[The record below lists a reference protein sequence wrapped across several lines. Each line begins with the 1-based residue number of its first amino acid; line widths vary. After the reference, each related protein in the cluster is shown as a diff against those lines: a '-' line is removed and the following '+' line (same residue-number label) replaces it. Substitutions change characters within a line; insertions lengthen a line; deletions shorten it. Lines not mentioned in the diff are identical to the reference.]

1 MRFCLS
7 RGEAAMKPTDFAYY
21 LTNFFTKYLP
31 DECGISTNTV
41 SSYRDTFL
49 LFIAYVRDE
58 KGKAVERLQLKDIN
72 KELITDFLNWIE
84 TGRKCSTPTRNVRL
98 TAIHSFF
105 QYLQYE
111 YPDFLLEWQKIL
123 AIPVK
128 KGERGTLNYMSLE
141 GIQLLLKMPDQRTKS
156 GRRDLALLS
165 LMYDT
170 AARVQEIADLTPAMV
185 HLSKPSTIRL
195 IGKGNKA
202 RIVPLMDKQVDILK
216 HYITENRLNEPYAN
230 QYPLFSNNRKEKL
243 TRAGIGYILDK
254 YVQMAKTKDASL
266 IPQKFSCHCMR
277 HSKSMHM
284 LQSGVNLVYIRDMLG
299 HVSVQTTEIYAR
311 ADSRKKREAIEQA
324 YIDVTPDI
332 KPQWEGNQN
341 LIEWLKS
348 FNK

>member
-1 MRFCLS
+1 
-7 RGEAAMKPTDFAYY
+7 MKPTDFAYY

-31 DECGISTNTV
+31 VECGVSPNTI

-49 LFIAYVRDE
+49 LFVAFVRDE
-58 KGKAVERLQLKDIN
+58 KNRLIEQLQLKDIN
-72 KELITDFLNWIE
+72 KDLITDFLSWIE
-84 TGRKCSTPTRNVRL
+84 TVRKCSISTRNVRL

-111 YPDFLLEWQKIL
+111 YPDFLFEWQKIL
-123 AIPVK
+123 SIPVK
-128 KGERGTLNYMSLE
+128 KGERGTLNYTSLA
-141 GIQLLLKMPDQRTKS
+141 GIKLLLEMPDQCTKS

-170 AARVQEIADLTPAMV
+170 AARVQEIADLTPSMV
-185 HLSKPSTIRL
+185 HLSKPSTIKL

-202 RIVPLMDKQVDILK
+202 RIVPLMEKQVDILNC
-216 HYITENRLNEPYAN
+216 YMNENKLNATYAN
-230 QYPLFSNNRKEKL
+230 QYPLFFNSRKEKL

-254 YVQMAKTKDASL
+254 YVKMARIKDASL
-266 IPQKFSCHCMR
+266 IPPKFNCHCMR
-277 HSKSMHM
+277 HSKAMHM
-284 LQSGVNLVYIRDMLG
+284 LQAGVNLVYIRDMLG

-324 YIDVTPDI
+324 YTNVTPDT
-332 KPQWEGNQN
+332 KPQWEGNQDI
-341 LIEWLKS
+341 IEWLKS

>member
-1 MRFCLS
+1 
-7 RGEAAMKPTDFAYY
+7 MKPMDFAYY
-21 LTNFFTKYLP
+21 LTNFFTKHLP
-31 DECGISTNTV
+31 DECGASTNTV
-41 SSYRDTFL
+41 SSYRDSFL
-49 LFIAYVRDE
+49 LFFTFIRDE
-58 KGKAVERLQLKDIN
+58 KGKAIERLHLKDIN

-84 TGRKCSTPTRNVRL
+84 TGRKCSISTRNVRL

-141 GIQLLLKMPDQRTKS
+141 GIKLLLEMPDQSTKS

-170 AARVQEIADLTPAMV
+170 GARVQEIADLTPSMV
-185 HLSKPSTIRL
+185 RLSKPSTIKL

-202 RIVPLMDKQVDILK
+202 RIVPLMEKQVDILNC
-216 HYITENRLNEPYAN
+216 YMTENKLNEPYTN
-230 QYPLFSNNRKEKL
+230 QYPLFSNNRKGKL

-254 YVQMAKTKDASL
+254 YVTMARTKDGSL

-277 HSKSMHM
+277 HSKAMHM
-284 LQSGVNLVYIRDMLG
+284 LQSGVNLVYIRDTLG

-324 YIDVTPDI
+324 YTDVTPNL
-332 KPQWEGNQN
+332 KPQWEGNHD

>member
-1 MRFCLS
+1 
-7 RGEAAMKPTDFAYY
+7 MKPTDFAFY
-21 LTNFFTKYLP
+21 LTNFFVKYLP
-31 DECGISTNTV
+31 VECGASTNTV

-49 LFIAYVRDE
+49 LFVAYVRDE
-58 KGKAVERLQLKDIN
+58 KGKAVERLQLKDIDKN
-72 KELITDFLNWIE
+72 LITDFLDWIE
-84 TGRKCSTPTRNVRL
+84 TNRKCSIPTRNVRL

-141 GIQLLLKMPDQRTKS
+141 GIELLLRMPDQRTKS
-156 GRRDLALLS
+156 GRRNLSILS

-185 HLSKPSTIRL
+185 HLAKPGTIRL
-195 IGKGNKA
+195 IGKGKKV
-202 RIVPLMDKQVDILK
+202 RIVPLMDKQVEILK
-216 HYITENRLNEPYAN
+216 RYMIENKLTEPYAN
-230 QYPLFSNNRKEKL
+230 QYPLFSNNRNEKL
-243 TRAGIGYILDK
+243 TRAGIGYILNK
-254 YVQMAKTKDASL
+254 YVKMARTEGPSL
-266 IPQKFSCHCMR
+266 IPSKFSCHCMR
-277 HSKSMHM
+277 HSKAMHM

-324 YIDVTPDI
+324 YIDVTPDV
-332 KPQWEGNQN
+332 KPQWEGNRD

>member
-1 MRFCLS
+1 
-7 RGEAAMKPTDFAYY
+7 MKPTDFAYY

-31 DECGISTNTV
+31 DDCGLSINTV

-58 KGKAVERLQLKDIN
+58 KGKAVEQLYLKDIN
-72 KELITDFLNWIE
+72 RDLITGFLDWIE
-84 TGRKCSTPTRNVRL
+84 TVRKCSIPTRNVRL

-141 GIQLLLKMPDQRTKS
+141 GIELLLRMPDQRTKQ

-170 AARVQEIADLTPAMV
+170 GARVQEIADLTPSMV
-185 HLSKPSTIRL
+185 HLSKPSTIKL

-216 HYITENRLNEPYAN
+216 HYMIENRLNEPYAN

-243 TRAGIGYILDK
+243 TRAGIDHILDK
-254 YVQMAKTKDASL
+254 YVKMARDKDASL
-266 IPQKFSCHCMR
+266 IPSKFSCHCMR
-277 HSKSMHM
+277 HSKAMHM
-284 LQSGVNLVYIRDMLG
+284 LQAGVNLVYIRDMLG
-299 HVSVQTTEIYAR
+299 HASVQTTEIYAR

-324 YIDVTPDI
+324 YIDVIPDA
-332 KPQWEGNQN
+332 KPQWEGNQG
-341 LIEWLKS
+341 LIEWLRS

>member
-7 RGEAAMKPTDFAYY
+7 RGQAAMKPTDFAFY
-21 LTNFFTKYLP
+21 LTNFFTKHLP
-31 DECGISTNTV
+31 GECGASPNTV
-41 SSYRDTFL
+41 SSYRDSFL
-49 LFIAYVRDE
+49 LFLAYVRNE
-58 KGKAVERLQLKDIN
+58 KGKPIERLQLKDIN
-72 KELITDFLNWIE
+72 KELVTNFLDWIE
-84 TGRKCSTPTRNVRL
+84 TGRKCSVSTRNVRL

-141 GIQLLLKMPDQRTKS
+141 GIELLFRMPNQRTKS
-156 GRRDLALLS
+156 GRRDLSLLS
-165 LMYDT
+165 LMYDA

-202 RIVPLMDKQVDILK
+202 RIVPLMDKQVAILK
-216 HYITENRLNEPYAN
+216 RYMTENKLNEPYTN
-230 QYPLFSNNRKEKL
+230 QYPLFFNNRNEKL
-243 TRAGIGYILDK
+243 TRAGIGYILEK
-254 YVQMAKTKDASL
+254 YVAMVRSKDASL
-266 IPQKFSCHCMR
+266 IPQKFSCHCLR
-277 HSKSMHM
+277 HSKAMHL
-284 LQSGVNLVYIRDMLG
+284 LQSGVNLVYIRDILG

-311 ADSRKKREAIEQA
+311 ADSRKKREAIEHA
-324 YIDVTPDI
+324 YIDVTPDA
-332 KPQWEGNQN
+332 KPQWEGNQG

>member
-1 MRFCLS
+1 
-7 RGEAAMKPTDFAYY
+7 MKPTDFAYY

-31 DECGISTNTV
+31 DECGASANTV
-41 SSYRDTFL
+41 ASYRDTFL
-49 LFIAYVRDE
+49 LFISYIRDR
-58 KGKAVERLQLKDIN
+58 KDKAVERLQLKDIN
-72 KELITDFLNWIE
+72 KEFITDFLNWIE
-84 TGRKCSTPTRNVRL
+84 TERKCSVPTRNIRL

-105 QYLQYE
+105 RYIQYE

-141 GIQLLLKMPDQRTKS
+141 GIQLLLKMPDQSTKS
-156 GRRDLALLS
+156 GRRDLALMS

-195 IGKGNKA
+195 IGKGKKA

-216 HYITENRLNEPYAN
+216 RYMTENNLNEPYAN
-230 QYPLFSNNRKEKL
+230 QYPLFFNSRKEKL
-243 TRAGIGYILDK
+243 TRAGISYILDK
-254 YVQMAKTKDASL
+254 YVKMAVIKDASL
-266 IPQKFSCHCMR
+266 IPPKFSCHSLR

-299 HVSVQTTEIYAR
+299 HVSVQTTEVYYG
-311 ADSRKKREAIEQA
+311 KRNIMESKLA
-324 YIDVTPDI
+324 
-332 KPQWEGNQN
+332 N
-341 LIEWLKS
+341 LHI
-348 FNK
+348 

>member
-1 MRFCLS
+1 
-7 RGEAAMKPTDFAYY
+7 MKPTDFAYY

-31 DECGISTNTV
+31 NECGVSTNTI

-49 LFIAYVRDE
+49 LFLAYVRND
-58 KGKAVERLQLKDIN
+58 KGKAIERLHLRDIN
-72 KELITDFLNWIE
+72 KELITNFLNWIE
-84 TGRKCSTPTRNVRL
+84 TDRKCSISTRNVRL

-141 GIQLLLKMPDQRTKS
+141 GIKLLLKMPDQYTKS

-216 HYITENRLNEPYAN
+216 FYMDENKLNNPYAN

-243 TRAGIGYILDK
+243 TRAGISYILNK
-254 YVQMAKTKDASL
+254 YVEMARAEDASL
-266 IPQKFSCHCMR
+266 IPEKFSCHCVR
-277 HSKSMHM
+277 HSKAMDM
-284 LQSGVNLVYIRDMLG
+284 LRSGVNLVYIRDILG

-311 ADSRKKREAIEQA
+311 ADSRTKREAIEKA
-324 YIDVTPDI
+324 YTDVAPDS
-332 KPQWEGNQN
+332 KPQWEGNQD
-341 LIEWLKS
+341 LIDWLKL

>member
-1 MRFCLS
+1 
-7 RGEAAMKPTDFAYY
+7 MKPTDFAYY

-31 DECGISTNTV
+31 GECGVSTNTV

-49 LFIAYVRDE
+49 LFSAFIRDE
-58 KGKAVERLQLKDIN
+58 KGKVIERIHLKDIN

-84 TGRKCSTPTRNVRL
+84 AGRKCSIPTRNVRL

-105 QYLQYE
+105 RYLQYE
-111 YPDFLLEWQKIL
+111 YPDFLLEWQKVL

-141 GIQLLLKMPDQRTKS
+141 GIKLLLEMPDQRTRS

-165 LMYDT
+165 LMYVT
-170 AARVQEIADLTPAMV
+170 AARVQEIADLTPSMV
-185 HLSKPSTIRL
+185 HLPKPSTIKL
-195 IGKGNKA
+195 TGKGNKT
-202 RIVPLMDKQVDILK
+202 RIVPLMEKQVDILER
-216 HYITENRLNEPYAN
+216 YMLENKLNAPYAN
-230 QYPLFSNNRKEKL
+230 QYPLFFNKRKEKL

-254 YVQMAKTKDASL
+254 YVTMARTKDASL
-266 IPQKFSCHCMR
+266 IPPKFSCHCLR
-277 HSKSMHM
+277 HSKAMHM
-284 LQSGVNLVYIRDMLG
+284 LQSGVNLVYIRDILG

-324 YIDVTPDI
+324 YTDVAPDI
-332 KPQWEGNQN
+332 KPQWEGNQD
-341 LIEWLKS
+341 LIEWLRS

>member
-1 MRFCLS
+1 
-7 RGEAAMKPTDFAYY
+7 MKPTDFAYY

-31 DECGISTNTV
+31 IECGVSPNTI

-49 LFIAYVRDE
+49 LFLAYARDE
-58 KGKAVERLQLKDIN
+58 KGKPVERLCLNDIN

-84 TGRKCSTPTRNVRL
+84 TERKCSISTRNVRL

-111 YPDFLLEWQKIL
+111 YPDFLIEWQKIL
-123 AIPVK
+123 TIPIK

-141 GIQLLLKMPDQRTKS
+141 GIELLLKMPDQDTKA

-170 AARVQEIADLTPAMV
+170 GARVQEMADLTPSMV
-185 HLSKPSTIRL
+185 HIAKPSTIQL
-195 IGKGNKA
+195 IGKGNKS
-202 RIVPLMDKQVDILK
+202 RIVPLIDKQVEILK
-216 HYITENRLNEPYAN
+216 RYMSENKLDAPYAN
-230 QYPLFSNNRKEKL
+230 QYPLFSNKQREKL

-254 YVQMAKTKDASL
+254 YVTMAKNKDASL
-266 IPQKFSCHCMR
+266 IPEKFSCHCLR
-277 HSKSMHM
+277 HSKAMHM

-311 ADSRKKREAIEQA
+311 TDSRKKREAIERA
-324 YIDVTPDI
+324 YTDVTPDI
-332 KPQWEGNQN
+332 KPQWEENKE
-341 LIEWLKS
+341 LIEWLRS

>member
-1 MRFCLS
+1 
-7 RGEAAMKPTDFAYY
+7 MKPTDFAYY

-31 DECGISTNTV
+31 DECGASTNTV

-49 LFIAYVRDE
+49 LFIKYVRD
-58 KGKAVERLQLKDIN
+58 KKDKTVERLQLKDIN
-72 KELITDFLNWIE
+72 KEVITDFLNWIE
-84 TGRKCSTPTRNVRL
+84 TERKCSVPTRNVRL

-105 QYLQYE
+105 QYMQYE

-141 GIQLLLKMPDQRTKS
+141 GIQLLLKMPDQSTKS

-185 HLSKPSTIRL
+185 HLSNPSTIRL
-195 IGKGNKA
+195 IGKGKKA

-216 HYITENRLNEPYAN
+216 RYMTENNLNEPYAN
-230 QYPLFSNNRKEKL
+230 QYPLFFNSRKEKL

-254 YVQMAKTKDASL
+254 YVKMARNKNASL
-266 IPQKFSCHCMR
+266 IPPKFSCHCLR

-299 HVSVQTTEIYAR
+299 LPGIPGKNNYPERISY
-311 ADSRKKREAIEQA
+311 
-324 YIDVTPDI
+324 
-332 KPQWEGNQN
+332 N
-341 LIEWLKS
+341 
-348 FNK
+348 

>member
-1 MRFCLS
+1 
-7 RGEAAMKPTDFAYY
+7 MKPTDFAYY
-21 LTNFFTKYLP
+21 LTSFLTKYLP
-31 DECGISTNTV
+31 IERGASVNTV

-49 LFIAYVRDE
+49 LFIKYIKDN
-58 KGKAVERLQLKDIN
+58 KNKNIERLQLKDID
-72 KELITDFLNWIE
+72 KELIVGFLDWIE
-84 TGRKCSTPTRNVRL
+84 TERKCSVSTRNVRL

-105 QYLQYE
+105 RYIQYE

-128 KGERGTLNYMSLE
+128 KGERKTLNYMSLE
-141 GIQLLLKMPDQRTKS
+141 GIQLLLKMPDQSTKS

-170 AARVQEIADLTPAMV
+170 AARVQEIADLTPTMV
-185 HLSKPSTIRL
+185 HLSKPSTVWL

-202 RIVPLMDKQVDILK
+202 RMVPLMDKQVAILK
-216 HYITENRLNEPYAN
+216 QYMDENNLNDPYAN
-230 QYPLFSNNRKEKL
+230 QYPLFFNNRKEKL
-243 TRAGIGYILDK
+243 TRAGISYILDK
-254 YVQMAKTKDASL
+254 HVKMARNTDASL
-266 IPQKFSCHCMR
+266 VPSKFSCHCLR

-299 HVSVQTTEIYAR
+299 HVSIQTTEVYAR
-311 ADSRKKREAIEQA
+311 ADSQKKREAIEQA
-324 YIDVTPDI
+324 YIDISPDL
-332 KPQWEGNQN
+332 KPQWEGNHN

>member
-1 MRFCLS
+1 
-7 RGEAAMKPTDFAYY
+7 MKPTDFAYY
-21 LTNFFTKYLP
+21 LTCFFTKYLP
-31 DECGISTNTV
+31 AECGVSPNTI

-49 LFIAYVRDE
+49 LFITFAKNE
-58 KGKAVERLQLKDIN
+58 KGKAIERLQLKDIN
-72 KELITDFLNWIE
+72 KEIITDFLNWIE
-84 TGRKCSTPTRNVRL
+84 IGRKCSIPTRNVRL

-123 AIPVK
+123 SIPVK
-128 KGERGTLNYMSLE
+128 KGERGTLNYTTLD
-141 GIQLLLKMPDQRTKS
+141 GIKLLLEMPDQSTKS

-170 AARVQEIADLTPAMV
+170 GARVQEIADLTPSMV
-185 HLSKPSTIRL
+185 HLSKPSTIKL

-202 RIVPLMDKQVDILK
+202 RIVPLMEKQVDILSC
-216 HYITENRLNEPYAN
+216 YMNENRLNAPYAN

-254 YVQMAKTKDASL
+254 YVKIARAKDASL

-277 HSKSMHM
+277 HSKAMHM

-311 ADSRKKREAIEQA
+311 ADSRKKREAIERA
-324 YIDVTPDI
+324 YTDVTPDT
-332 KPQWEGNQN
+332 KPQWEGNQG
-341 LIEWLKS
+341 LIEWLRS

>member
-1 MRFCLS
+1 
-7 RGEAAMKPTDFAYY
+7 
-21 LTNFFTKYLP
+21 
-31 DECGISTNTV
+31 
-41 SSYRDTFL
+41 
-49 LFIAYVRDE
+49 
-58 KGKAVERLQLKDIN
+58 
-72 KELITDFLNWIE
+72 
-84 TGRKCSTPTRNVRL
+84 L

-105 QYLQYE
+105 RYIQYE

-141 GIQLLLKMPDQRTKS
+141 GIQLLLKMPDQSTKS
-156 GRRDLALLS
+156 GRRDLALMS

-195 IGKGNKA
+195 IGKGKKA

-216 HYITENRLNEPYAN
+216 RYMTENNLNEPYAN
-230 QYPLFSNNRKEKL
+230 QYPLFFNSRKEKL

-254 YVQMAKTKDASL
+254 YVKMARNKNASL
-266 IPQKFSCHCMR
+266 IPPKFSCHCLR

-299 HVSVQTTEIYAR
+299 HVSVQATEIYYG
-311 ADSRKKREAIEQA
+311 KRNIMESKLANPRI
-324 YIDVTPDI
+324 
-332 KPQWEGNQN
+332 
-341 LIEWLKS
+341 
-348 FNK
+348 

>member
-1 MRFCLS
+1 
-7 RGEAAMKPTDFAYY
+7 MKPTDFAYY

-31 DECGISTNTV
+31 GECGASVNTV

-49 LFIAYVRDE
+49 LFLSYTRGE
-58 KGKAVERLQLKDIN
+58 KGKVIERLQLNDIN
-72 KELITDFLNWIE
+72 KSLIIDFLDWIE
-84 TGRKCSTPTRNVRL
+84 TSRKCSIPTRNIRL

-105 QYLQYE
+105 QYMQCE
-111 YPDFLLEWQKIL
+111 YPDFLFEWQKIL

-141 GIQLLLKMPDQRTKS
+141 GIELLLKMPDQHKKS
-156 GRRDLALLS
+156 GRRDLTLLS

-185 HLSKPSTIRL
+185 HLPKPSTIRL
-195 IGKGNKA
+195 IGKGNKS
-202 RIVPLMDKQVDILK
+202 RIVPLMDKQVEILK
-216 HYITENRLNEPYAN
+216 RYMTENKLTEPYAN
-230 QYPLFSNNRKEKL
+230 QYPLFSNNRNEKL

-254 YVQMAKTKDASL
+254 YVAMARTEDPSL
-266 IPQKFSCHCMR
+266 IPPKFSCHCMR
-277 HSKSMHM
+277 HSKAMHM
-284 LQSGVNLVYIRDMLG
+284 LQSGINLVYIRDILG

-311 ADSRKKREAIEQA
+311 ADSKKKREAIEQA
-324 YIDVTPDI
+324 YTNVTPDV
-332 KPQWEGNQN
+332 KPQWEGNRN

>member
-1 MRFCLS
+1 MR
-7 RGEAAMKPTDFAYY
+7 PTDFAYY

-31 DECGISTNTV
+31 VECGVSPNTI

-58 KGKAVERLQLKDIN
+58 KGKAIERLNLKNIN

-84 TGRKCSTPTRNVRL
+84 TGRKCSIPTRNVRL

-128 KGERGTLNYMSLE
+128 KGERGTLNYTSLE
-141 GIQLLLKMPDQRTKS
+141 GIKLLLSMPDQRTKS

-170 AARVQEIADLTPAMV
+170 GARVQEIADLTPEMV
-185 HLSKPSTIRL
+185 RLYKPSTIKL

-202 RIVPLMDKQVDILK
+202 RIVPLMEKQVDILSC
-216 HYITENRLNEPYAN
+216 YMIENKLEAPYAN

-254 YVQMAKTKDASL
+254 YVTMARIKDASL
-266 IPQKFSCHCMR
+266 IPEKFSCHCMR
-277 HSKSMHM
+277 HSKSMHL

-324 YIDVTPDI
+324 YTDVTPDT
-332 KPQWEGNQN
+332 KPQWENNHN

>member
-1 MRFCLS
+1 
-7 RGEAAMKPTDFAYY
+7 
-21 LTNFFTKYLP
+21 
-31 DECGISTNTV
+31 
-41 SSYRDTFL
+41 
-49 LFIAYVRDE
+49 
-58 KGKAVERLQLKDIN
+58 
-72 KELITDFLNWIE
+72 
-84 TGRKCSTPTRNVRL
+84 
-98 TAIHSFF
+98 
-105 QYLQYE
+105 
-111 YPDFLLEWQKIL
+111 
-123 AIPVK
+123 
-128 KGERGTLNYMSLE
+128 MSLE
-141 GIQLLLKMPDQRTKS
+141 GIQLLLNMPDQSTKS

-170 AARVQEIADLTPAMV
+170 AARVQEIADLTPVMV

-202 RIVPLMDKQVDILK
+202 RIVPLMNKQVDILE
-216 HYITENRLNEPYAN
+216 YYMTENKMNAPYAN

-243 TRAGIGYILDK
+243 TRAGISYILNK
-254 YVQMAKTKDASL
+254 YVEMARAKDASL
-266 IPQKFSCHCMR
+266 IPPKFSCHCLR

-311 ADSRKKREAIEQA
+311 ADSRKKREALEQA
-324 YIDVTPDI
+324 YINVSPDI

>member
-1 MRFCLS
+1 
-7 RGEAAMKPTDFAYY
+7 MKPTDFAYY

-31 DECGISTNTV
+31 GECGASKNTV
-41 SSYRDTFL
+41 TSYRDTFL
-49 LFIAYVRDE
+49 LFLAYVRDN
-58 KGKAVERLQLKDIN
+58 KGKAIEKLYLKEIN

-84 TGRKCSTPTRNVRL
+84 IDRNCSIPTRNVRL

-105 QYLQYE
+105 KYLQYE
-111 YPDFLLEWQKIL
+111 YPDFLLEWQMIL

-141 GIQLLLKMPDQRTKS
+141 GIELLLRMPDQCTKS

-185 HLSKPSTIRL
+185 HLSKPSTVRL

-202 RIVPLMDKQVDILK
+202 RIVPLMDKQANILK
-216 HYITENRLNEPYAN
+216 HYMTEYKLNDPYAN
-230 QYPLFSNNRKEKL
+230 QYPLFSNNRNEKL
-243 TRAGIGYILDK
+243 TRAGIGYILNK
-254 YVQMAKTKDASL
+254 YVVMARSEDASL

-277 HSKSMHM
+277 HSKAMHM
-284 LQSGVNLVYIRDMLG
+284 LQSGVNLVYIRDILG

-324 YIDVTPDI
+324 YNVTPDA
-332 KPQWEGNQN
+332 KPQWEGNQG
-341 LIEWLKS
+341 LVEWLKS

>member
-1 MRFCLS
+1 
-7 RGEAAMKPTDFAYY
+7 MKPTDFAYY

-31 DECGISTNTV
+31 VECGVSPNTV

-49 LFIAYVRDE
+49 LFMAFARDE
-58 KGKAVERLQLKDIN
+58 KGKVIERLQLKDIN

-84 TGRKCSTPTRNVRL
+84 TGRKCSIPTRNVRL

-111 YPDFLLEWQKIL
+111 YPDFLFEWQKIL
-123 AIPVK
+123 SIPVK
-128 KGERGTLNYMSLE
+128 KGERGTLNYTSLK
-141 GIQLLLKMPDQRTKS
+141 GIKLLLEMPDQCTKS

-170 AARVQEIADLTPAMV
+170 GARVQEIADLTPSMV
-185 HLSKPSTIRL
+185 RLSKPSTIKL

-202 RIVPLMDKQVDILK
+202 RIVPLMEKQVNILNC
-216 HYITENRLNEPYAN
+216 YMNENKLNAPYAN
-230 QYPLFSNNRKEKL
+230 QYPLFFNNRKEKL

-254 YVQMAKTKDASL
+254 YVKMARIKDASL
-266 IPQKFSCHCMR
+266 IPPKFSCHCMR
-277 HSKSMHM
+277 HSKAMHM

-324 YIDVTPDI
+324 YTDVTPDT
-332 KPQWEGNQN
+332 KPQWEGNQD

>member
-1 MRFCLS
+1 
-7 RGEAAMKPTDFAYY
+7 MKPTDFAFY

-31 DECGISTNTV
+31 GECGVSPNTV

-49 LFIAYVRDE
+49 LFLAYVRDE

-72 KELITDFLNWIE
+72 KELITNFLDWIE
-84 TGRKCSTPTRNVRL
+84 TGRKCSTSTRNIRL

-105 QYLQYE
+105 RYLQYE

-141 GIQLLLKMPDQRTKS
+141 GIELLLRMPDQRTKS

-195 IGKGNKA
+195 IGKSNKA

-216 HYITENRLNEPYAN
+216 RYMTENKLNAPYAN
-230 QYPLFSNNRKEKL
+230 QYPLFSNNRNEKL
-243 TRAGIGYILDK
+243 TRAGIGYILVK
-254 YVQMAKTKDASL
+254 YVAMARTEDASL
-266 IPQKFSCHCMR
+266 IPRKFSCHCMR
-277 HSKSMHM
+277 HSKAMHM
-284 LQSGVNLVYIRDMLG
+284 LQSGINLVYIRDILG

-324 YIDVTPDI
+324 YIDVTPDA
-332 KPQWEGNQN
+332 KPQWEGNQG